1 MFLIRKNIPKA
12 EFVLNTFNKFK
23 ENFAY
28 CYKIIGHQLRKKTL
42 NLQHLVA
49 ATYVAGCLT
58 TTS

>member
-49 ATYVAGCLT
+49 ATYVA
-58 TTS
+58 